1 MYMAQMLCLVV
12 SGVGARGMDAAAR
25 DAFDEALR
33 GVGFV
38 HFASLAMLP
47 PPPDTDRPAELM
59 IELVLD
65 EGVDPREGVRRV
77 ATAAMA
83 PLRGLLVDHGPFDDP
98 RAMLDHLEA
107 AAVPARAAGGFVGM
121 RDRAA
126 EEVHRE
132 LLWYQFA
139 RVQLAGL
146 VRDAAA
152 AGPAPA
158 SDELVRRLL
167 PRLAAHPFWR
177 SMQQA
182 PARSFWRRE
191 GLGPLRMVAAL
202 AWVILP
208 LPLFA
213 CVLAAVG
220 WLVASLAGLLPG
232 TTAPLGAGAVAS
244 LVLLLLTALAASSL
258 VVAVAQSVLILL
270 AAMAGFFV
278 FHAVLAV
285 GFMRIPEGA
294 VALWSGPAAWAVG
307 IAAAAGSVLL
317 WVLLLQRRPGPRA
330 FADHW
335 LALAGLLL
343 STWVLGA
350 AWRGTLALPQPRFD
364 DLAPFVIPGL
374 VGALLLRCNEQARW
388 YFAISLP
395 FLLLLLVGTAL
406 SWHWLQGPAE
416 ALPGAVDA
424 ARLVGVGVLSLLD
437 MAVLAAIGLS
447 FAALACLRAPR
458 APLGAPLVAG
468 AAVLGAL
475 HLALA
480 SGISYGLGPSSPARD
495 PSQTLADPW
504 TFVCTALAVMAVAL
518 LLAAVGWLARRARA
532 ALKAGVEQLDARR
545 WNEPFVP
552 HRVHRS
558 VVEAEADLFDQP
570 SHMISLTDFRGG
582 RWAWPLYGMAAWI
595 FLHVIGTA
603 GRLLYAQGWL
613 GQAWGIK
620 FGHWHIVQGGRRLLF
635 VSNFDGD
642 FGGYLDEFIRG
653 ASQGINLIWR
663 WTHLRAREPAAGGQ
677 PGVERPRRFP
687 ETWCLGFAGCHHEQ
701 AFKAYARAS
710 MLPHLYL
717 FQRYALSNQDIV
729 RVRELREAL
738 VGPRTPEND
747 ERIVRILQS

>member
-12 SGVGARGMDAAAR
+12 PGVGARGLDDAAREAL
-25 DAFDEALR
+25 DEALR

-47 PPPDTDRPAELM
+47 PPPGADRPADLM
-59 IELVLD
+59 IELVFD
-65 EGVDPREGVRRV
+65 EGIDPREGVRRV
-77 ATAAMA
+77 ANAALG
-83 PLRGLLVDHGPFDDP
+83 PLGGLLVDQGPFDDP
-98 RAMLDHLEA
+98 RAMLDHLVA
-107 AAVPARAAGGFVGM
+107 AAVPARAAGGFIGM

-139 RVQLAGL
+139 RGQLAEL
-146 VRDAAA
+146 VRDAAS

-167 PRLAAHPFWR
+167 LRLAAHPLWR

-182 PARSFWRRE
+182 PTRSFWRRE

-213 CVLAAVG
+213 CLFAAVG

-244 LVLLLLTALAASSL
+244 LVLLLLTAFAASSL
-258 VVAVAQSVLILL
+258 VAVVAQSVLIL
-270 AAMAGFFV
+270 AAAVTGFVV

-285 GFMRIPEGA
+285 GFMRISEAA
-294 VALWSGPAAWAVG
+294 VALWSGPVAWGVAA
-307 IAAAAGSVLL
+307 AAAAGSVLL

-330 FADHW
+330 FADRW

-343 STWVLGA
+343 STWVVGA
-350 AWRGTLALPQPRFD
+350 AWRGTLDAPPARFD
-364 DLAPFVIPGL
+364 ELAPFLLPAL
-374 VGALLLRCNEQARW
+374 AGALLSRCNEQARW
-388 YFAISLP
+388 YFAIGLP
-395 FLLLLLVGTAL
+395 FLLLLLVGTAW
-406 SWHWLQGPAE
+406 SWPWLEQPAK
-416 ALPGAVDA
+416 ALPGAVA
-424 ARLVGVGVLSLLD
+424 AAWLVAVGVLSLLD
-437 MAVLAAIGLS
+437 MAVLAAIALAV
-447 FAALACLRAPR
+447 AALVRLRAPR
-458 APLGAPLVAG
+458 APLGVPLVA
-468 AAVLGAL
+468 AVVLLGGL

-480 SGISYGLGPSSPARD
+480 SGVSHGLGPARPVQD
-495 PSQTLADPW
+495 PLQQLDDPW
-504 TFVCTALAVMAVAL
+504 TFGCTALAMAAVAL
-518 LLAAVGWLARRARA
+518 LLATVAWLARRSRPALEA
-532 ALKAGVEQLDARR
+532 AVRRLDARR
-545 WNEPFVP
+545 SNKPFVP
-552 HRVHRS
+552 HRLHRS
-558 VVEAEADLFDQP
+558 IVEAEADLFDRP
-570 SHMISLTDFRGG
+570 SHMISLTDIRGG

-663 WTHLRAREPAAGGQ
+663 WTQLHARAPAAGGQ
-677 PGVERPRRFP
+677 PGVERPRHFP
-687 ETWCLGFAGCHHEQ
+687 ETWCLAFSGCHHEQ